1 MSAVRDRKKQVRNRQ
16 LSPSLLAVVIVCV
29 GVLGFVIGVYRHHL
43 YAVIAPSF
51 GIPVSSDT
59 LDLSSVQKTY
69 QSLVTYYDGDINKDD
84 LIEGANRGLVAALGD
99 EHTVYMNSE
108 EADEFE
114 KGLSGNIGGGVGI
127 EIGVRNNS
135 PTVVRVLRDNPAEK
149 AGVMAGDVIAAV
161 NDEPSLN
168 KTVSEAV
175 SLIRGDVGTTVKLTL
190 LRGNDTVELTITRAE
205 ITSPSAYHT
214 VQDSIGI
221 LTITRFD
228 GDTGNLARE
237 AARHFV
243 DKRVKGVVL
252 DMRGNGGG
260 YITAAQEVAGL
271 WLKEKV
277 VVVEKAKG
285 KIIDELSTGRYAPLE
300 NMPTVVI
307 VNGSSASASEIVAGA
322 LQDYNAATIIGE
334 TTFGKGSVQRV
345 VSLLS
350 GAELKVTIAR
360 WYTPTGRSINGEGIT
375 PDTIVELTA
384 QDINADRDP
393 QLDRAKQ
400 ILRDR

>member
-1 MSAVRDRKKQVRNRQ
+1 MSVARDRKKQVGNRKI
-16 LSPSLLAVVIVCV
+16 SPSLLVVILVCA
-29 GVLGFVIGVYRHHL
+29 GVLGFVVGVYRHHL
-43 YAVIAPSF
+43 YAVVAPVF
-51 GIPVSSDT
+51 GVQVSSDT

-69 QSLVTYYDGDINKDD
+69 QSLVVHYDGEMDKNE

-99 EHTVYMNSE
+99 EHTVYMNST
-108 EADEFE
+108 EAEEFE

-127 EIGVRNNS
+127 EVGIRNNS

-161 NDEPSLN
+161 NDESSID

-175 SLIRGDVGTTVKLTL
+175 ALIRGDVGTTVKLTL
-190 LRGNDTVELTITRAE
+190 LRGNNTVELTITRAE

-214 VQDSIGI
+214 IEDSIGI

-228 GDTGNLARE
+228 DDTGRLARE

-252 DMRGNGGG
+252 DLRGNGGG

-285 KIIDELSTGRYAPLE
+285 RVIDELSTGRYAPLE
-300 NMPTVVI
+300 NLPTVVV
-307 VNGSSASASEIVAGA
+307 VNSSSASASEIVAGA
-322 LQDYNAATIIGE
+322 LQDYDVATIVGE

-345 VSLLS
+345 VGLLS

-360 WYTPTGRSINGEGIT
+360 WYTPAGRTINGEGIT

-384 QDINADRDP
+384 DDINADRDP
-393 QLDRAKQ
+393 QLSRAKQ
-400 ILRDR
+400 ILKS